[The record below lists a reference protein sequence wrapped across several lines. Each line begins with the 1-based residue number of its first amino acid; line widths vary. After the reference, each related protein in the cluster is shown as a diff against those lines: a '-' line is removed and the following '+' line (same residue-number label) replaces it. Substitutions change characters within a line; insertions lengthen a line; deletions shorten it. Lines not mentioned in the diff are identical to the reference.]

1 MIISNM
7 FKRYDLQIVKYK
19 FALIYGL
26 NVTDILFTLVLL
38 GTGEFFEGNIL
49 MEPIVA
55 NATASIALKVLLPIV
70 LIYFLLRR
78 MRGAT
83 ESQLKTSNIF
93 INVCLALYVI
103 INLSHISGIGLYL
116 MGYL

>member
-1 MIISNM
+1 MIMSSI

-26 NVTDILFTLVLL
+26 NVMDILFTLVLL

-49 MEPIVA
+49 LKPIIG
-55 NATASIALKVLLPIV
+55 NATASISLKVILPIV
-70 LIYFLLRR
+70 LIYCLLRR
-78 MRGAT
+78 MRDAT
-83 ESQLKTSNIF
+83 VDQLKTSNIF
-93 INVCLALYVI
+93 INVCLILYVI